1 VCLVCGSQFG
11 LSPAGEGIDPGK
23 QAAIPTES
31 EPRNDRTIL
40 STPGAPL
47 DEAVAP
53 SGFDKTHISAPGER
67 TVISTPDSEHWS
79 TAGAGGVAPV
89 SGAFTPGLLVAG
101 RYEIVKVLGEGG
113 MGAVYKAIDRELD
126 RTVALKVIRPELAR
140 QPQILERFKQEL
152 ILARQV
158 THRNV
163 TRIYDLGSADGVKF
177 ITMEY
182 FEGRDLSSLM
192 EERRFTPEEAVKVM
206 RQVCAALEAAHHERV
221 IHRDLKT
228 QNIMVDDRGKVCV
241 MDFGLARSADLNGMT
256 QAGTVMGTPTYM
268 SPEQAKGIPA
278 DHRSDIFSLGI
289 IFYEMLTGTVPF
301 MAETLLGM
309 LLKRTQEP
317 ATPPKDVDPTVPE
330 ALNNIILK
338 ALSIDPEQ
346 RYQSVT
352 EMLADINGW
361 AEGRAGLTIVIP
373 TYTTV
378 SPTVAPPPTRRSMWK
393 WMAGAGGLAAAG
405 GVNYLLWERSR
416 WTASSKH
423 TPVLLLVGD
432 FENTT
437 GDPVFNGTLEQI
449 FATGL
454 EGASFINAFNRGE
467 ARRLAAQI
475 QAGASKLDETVARL
489 VARREAINYIA
500 AGLIEGL
507 SQGYKLAIR
516 VIEATSGKVVYSD
529 SAEIPNKDLVTKAVN
544 KLGAGARKALG
555 DDTEVSL
562 QLAAAESYTAASL
575 EAANEYAQGQEL
587 LWAGKWDDAAT
598 KYQKAIEID
607 PNFGRAYASLAAV
620 NANKGDRAAAESYYK
635 QAMEHIDRMSD
646 REKYRSRGVYY
657 LMMRNHTKA
666 IEEFTAL
673 LKQYPGDTAGL
684 SNLAMAYH
692 FKRDMAAAMK
702 EGRRAIE
709 LYPNYL
715 LPKHNLATYARYAG
729 DFATAEKE
737 ERAVLRVNPA
747 YLMAHT
753 GLALSQLA
761 RGVPDQAADSY
772 RAMEKISPRAA
783 SYCAMGLADIALVAG
798 RAKAAA
804 GALEKAAAVD
814 LENQGPGAASKKLAV
829 LAWVRA
835 GSGQSAQAADAA
847 SKALENGKS
856 EMVRLT
862 VALALV
868 EAGQEA
874 RARALVAEFG
884 SRLEPDPQSYAK
896 LIEGEIE
903 LKRGKAAAAVKL
915 FSDAQQLADTWLA
928 RFARG
933 RAYLEAGAF
942 TEAYAE
948 LDLCAKRHGEA
959 TEVFL
964 DDVPTYHLAPPVHY
978 YLGRAQEGLRSAG
991 AADSYRKFLSI
1002 RGKGDADPMVVDAR
1016 RRLAKL
1022 G

>member
-1 VCLVCGSQFG
+1 MISA
-11 LSPAGEGIDPGK
+11 PD
-23 QAAIPTES
+23 TERWS
-31 EPRNDRTIL
+31 
-40 STPGAPL
+40 
-47 DEAVAP
+47 AVAP
-53 SGFDKTHISAPGER
+53 GEVRPMSGTFM
-67 TVISTPDSEHWS
+67 
-79 TAGAGGVAPV
+79 
-89 SGAFTPGLLVAG
+89 PGLLVAN
-101 RYEIVKVLGEGG
+101 RYEIVKMLGEGG

-126 RTVALKVIRPELAR
+126 RTVALKVIKPELAR

-177 ITMEY
+177 ITMEF
-182 FEGRDLSSLM
+182 FEGRELSSLM
-192 EERRFTPEEAVKVM
+192 EQRRFTPDESVKVM

-221 IHRDLKT
+221 VHRDLKP
-228 QNIMVDDRGKVCV
+228 QNIMLDDHGKVCV
-241 MDFGLARSADLNGMT
+241 MDFGLARSADVSGMT

-268 SPEQAKGIPA
+268 SPEQAKGVPA

-317 ATPPKDVDPTVPE
+317 APPPKDVDPTVPE
-330 ALNNIILK
+330 ALSNIVLK

-361 AEGRAGLTIVIP
+361 AEGRPGLTIVVP
-373 TYTTV
+373 TYTQVMTAV
-378 SPTVAPPPTRRSMWK
+378 PAPPPTRRSMWK
-393 WMAGAGGLAAAG
+393 WAAGAGGLAVVG
-405 GVNYLLWERSR
+405 GANYFLWERSR
-416 WTASSKH
+416 WAASSKH

-437 GDPVFNGTLEQI
+437 GDPVFNSTLEQI
-449 FATGL
+449 FSTGL
-454 EGASFINAFNRGE
+454 EGASFINAYNRGE
-467 ARRLAAQI
+467 ARRVAAQI
-475 QAGASKLDETVARL
+475 QPGASKLDETVSRL

-500 AGLIEGL
+500 AGSIEAL
-507 SQGYKLAIR
+507 SQGYKLSIR
-516 VIEATSGKVVYSD
+516 VIEATSGKIVYSD
-529 SAEIPNKDLVTKAVN
+529 STEIPNKDLVTKAVS
-544 KLGAGARKALG
+544 KLGVGARRALG
-555 DDTEVSL
+555 DDTDESL
-562 QLAAAESYTAASL
+562 QLAAAETYTASSL
-575 EAANEYAQGQEL
+575 EAANNYAQGQEL
-587 LWAGKWDDAAT
+587 LWAGKWDDAAA
-598 KYQKAIEID
+598 KYQRAIEFD

-620 NANKGDRAAAESYYK
+620 NANKGDRAAAEGYYK
-635 QAMEHIDRMSD
+635 QAMERIDRMSD

-702 EGRRAIE
+702 EGRRAIQ

-737 ERAVLRVNPA
+737 ERAVLQVNPG

-761 RGVPDQAADSY
+761 RGVPDQAAESY

-783 SYCAMGLADIALVAG
+783 SYSAMGLADIALVAG
-798 RAKAAA
+798 KVQEAVSL
-804 GALEKAAAVD
+804 LEKTVPVD
-814 LENQGPGAASKKLAV
+814 LENKSPAAAAKKYAV
-829 LAWVRA
+829 LAWARA
-835 GSGQSAQAADAA
+835 ASGQNAQAAEAA
-847 SKALENGKS
+847 NKAIENGKS
-856 EMVRLT
+856 EMVRFT
-862 VALALV
+862 AAMALI
-868 EAGQEA
+868 EAGQDT
-874 RARALVAEFG
+874 RARALATEFA

-903 LKRGKAAAAVKL
+903 LKRGRAAAAVKL

-948 LDLCAKRHGEA
+948 LDLCVKRHGEA

-964 DDVPTYHLAPPVHY
+964 DDVPTYHLVPPAYY
-978 YLGRAQEGLRSAG
+978 YLGRAQQGLNSA
-991 AADSYRKFLSI
+991 AAAGSFQKFLAL
-1002 RGKGDADPMVVDAR
+1002 REKGDADPMVSDAR
-1016 RRLAKL
+1016 RRLAKR